1 MFALVSEDNVR
12 ISVTVPK
19 ELHNL
24 LLKDADYEDR
34 SVSNLVLKII
44 KEHYRLKTDE

>member
-1 MFALVSEDNVR
+1 MIKEENTR

-19 ELHNL
+19 ELHEKL
-24 LLKDADYEDR
+24 LEEAEYEDR

-44 KEHYRLKTDE
+44 KDYYKIKTED